1 MASQEVLVCIRPQE
15 STDRC
20 SKHVMS
26 LGPRPRPMSHVMLV
40 PRLFRPGKLIP
51 LRKDTRKSIPGKLFH
66 RKSID
71 TGSMHSA
78 LRPFPL
84 GQGGWALYGNFV
96 RDQHE
101 KVLPLSAG
109 KGDCQSEETTTVAT
123 WPHRRSSRAIRPRL
137 LLQSLH
143 TVRIMVR
150 DGAGVRARVRV
161 GAGVGVGPDKCA
173 PPRLR
178 AARAGGTRVPPPSA
192 PRLNGVRV
200 GVRVWG

>member
-1 MASQEVLVCIRPQE
+1 
-15 STDRC
+15 
-20 SKHVMS
+20 
-26 LGPRPRPMSHVMLV
+26 
-40 PRLFRPGKLIP
+40 
-51 LRKDTRKSIPGKLFH
+51 
-66 RKSID
+66 
-71 TGSMHSA
+71 MHSA

-123 WPHRRSSRAIRPRL
+123 WPHRRSSRATRPRL

-192 PRLNGVRV
+192 LLHSTHLSEVARQNRNRGEKTAVRENPPWLHTCACTCACACV
-200 GVRVWG
+200 CVHVHVRGSRRRAYINSTEYGIESE

>member
-1 MASQEVLVCIRPQE
+1 
-15 STDRC
+15 
-20 SKHVMS
+20 
-26 LGPRPRPMSHVMLV
+26 
-40 PRLFRPGKLIP
+40 
-51 LRKDTRKSIPGKLFH
+51 
-66 RKSID
+66 
-71 TGSMHSA
+71 MHSA

-178 AARAGGTRVPPPSA
+178 AARAGGTRVLPPSAPRLNGARVRVRVEAGVGVGPDKCAPPRLRAARAGGTRVPPPSA